1 MTEIEMLGTGRA
13 YDGHRQGTGRA
24 QGGNRLGSGW
34 AQAGHRLGTGWRQ
47 ATHRLIRAGH
57 KLSTELA
64 TNSLTS
70 TWQQTE
76 TLKDAVF
83 GRSWIFPKES
93 RREIETSRT
102 EFGQQMRSG

>member
-1 MTEIEMLGTGRA
+1 MGTGRA
-13 YDGHRQGTGRA
+13 KAAHRMEI
-24 QGGNRLGSGW
+24 GW
-34 AQAGHRLGTGWRQ
+34 AQVGHRLGTGWRQ

-76 TLKDAVF
+76 TLKDAFQFLEEVGSF
-83 GRSWIFPKES
+83 RKRVVEK
-93 RREIETSRT
+93 
-102 EFGQQMRSG
+102 